1 MFSLQHKVN
10 YCKKRKYGALQNV
23 APLLQLPLSTKIYNV
38 PMIFNMYSIKFSV
51 SNGRLCCFRTVSS
64 SFLKFYPGD
73 LSVTFRPITFVLEI
87 LITSLLIPFFR
98 RFRKYLRP
106 IYASYFSE
114 TIQKTKKKENYN
126 Q

>member
-38 PMIFNMYSIKFSV
+38 PMIFNMYPIKFSV

-98 RFRKYLRP
+98 RFWKYLRP

-114 TIQKTKKKENYN
+114 TIQKTKKEKYN
-126 Q
+126 S

>member
-10 YCKKRKYGALQNV
+10 YCKKRKHGALQNV